1 MQRRLTRILV
11 TGGCGFIASNFILS
25 LLKRRKDL
33 LVVNLDKLTYAGNRM
48 NLLSLERSREQG
60 QGPDSRYVFVHGD
73 IADPELVPRLLTE
86 HRIQAVLNF
95 AAESHVDRSIH
106 DSSPFITTN
115 IQGTHNLLEASRKAE
130 IELFLQVSTDEVY
143 GTLGLEGQFTEET
156 PLAPNSPYSAS
167 KASADLLVRAYHET
181 YGLPTVI
188 TRCSNNYGP
197 FQFPEKLIPLM
208 ITLAWEDKP
217 LPVYG
222 DGANVR
228 DWIHVLDHC
237 RGVELAM
244 DQGRPGAV
252 YNFGGD
258 AERTNIQVVTA
269 ILDLLGK
276 PHSLIRY
283 VQDRPGHDRRY
294 AMDFTLAARELGF
307 APSVTF
313 EQGLQETIQWYEGNR
328 EWLRRV
334 QDGSYRDFMD
344 AWYGERR

>member
-1 MQRRLTRILV
+1 MQRRLTRIMV

-25 LLKRRKDL
+25 LLEHRKDL

-48 NLLSLERSREQG
+48 NLLSLEQS
-60 QGPDSRYVFVHGD
+60 PDSRYVFVHGD
-73 IADPELVPRLLTE
+73 ITDPELVPRLLAE

-115 IQGTHNLLEASRKAE
+115 IQGTHNLLEASRKAK

-143 GTLGLEGQFTEET
+143 GTLGPEGLFTEET

-276 PHSLIRY
+276 PHSLIRS

-294 AMDFTLAARELGF
+294 AMDFALAARELGF

-313 EQGLQETIQWYEGNR
+313 EQGLRETIQWYGDNR

>member
-1 MQRRLTRILV
+1 MQRRLNRILV

-25 LLKRRKDL
+25 LLERRNDL
-33 LVVNLDKLTYAGNRM
+33 LIVNLDKLTYAGNRM
-48 NLLSLERSREQG
+48 NLLSLEQG
-60 QGPDSRYVFVHGD
+60 QDPRYVFVHGD

-106 DSSPFITTN
+106 DSTPFITTN
-115 IQGTHNLLEASRKAE
+115 IQGTHNLLEASRKMGV
-130 IELFLQVSTDEVY
+130 ELFLQVSTDEVY
-143 GTLGLEGQFTEET
+143 GTLGPEGLFTEET

-167 KASADLLVRAYHET
+167 KASADLLVRAYQET

-228 DWIHVLDHC
+228 DWIHVQDHC

-244 DQGRPGAV
+244 ERGRPGAV
-252 YNFGGD
+252 YNFGGN

-276 PHSLIRY
+276 PHSLIRS

-294 AMDFTLAARELGF
+294 AMDFALAARELEF

-313 EQGLQETIQWYEGNR
+313 EQGLQETIQWYEDNR

-334 QDGSYRDFMD
+334 QDGSYRDFMN

>member
-1 MQRRLTRILV
+1 MQRRLNRIMV
-11 TGGCGFIASNFILS
+11 TGGCGFIASNFILA
-25 LLKRRKDL
+25 LLEQRSDL
-33 LVVNLDKLTYAGNRM
+33 HIVNLDKLTYAGNRM
-48 NLLSLERSREQG
+48 NLLALEQDPSRQEQG
-60 QGPDSRYVFVHGD
+60 ARHVFVHGD
-73 IADPELVPRLLTE
+73 IADPVLVPRLLSE
-86 HRIQAVLNF
+86 HRIQAILNF

-115 IQGTHNLLEASRKAE
+115 IQGTHNLLEAARKAN

-143 GTLGLEGQFTEET
+143 GTLGSTGLFSEQT

-208 ITLAWEDKP
+208 LTLAWEDKP

-237 RGVELAM
+237 RGVELSM
-244 DQGRPGAV
+244 DHGRPGAV
-252 YNFGGD
+252 YNFGGN
-258 AERTNIQVVTA
+258 AERTNMQVVTTL
-269 ILDLLGK
+269 LDLLGK
-276 PHSLIRY
+276 PHSLIRH

-294 AMDFTLAARELGF
+294 AMDYTLAARELGF
-307 APSVTF
+307 APKYTF
-313 EQGLQETIQWYEGNR
+313 ELGLRETIQWYQDNR
-328 EWLRRV
+328 EWLARV
-334 QDGSYRDFMD
+334 QDGSYREFMN
-344 AWYGERR
+344 AWYEERQ

>member
-1 MQRRLTRILV
+1 MGFLMVRSLSRIMV
-11 TGGCGFIASNFILS
+11 TGGCGFIGSNFILS
-25 LLKRRKDL
+25 LLHRRPEMH
-33 LVVNLDKLTYAGNRM
+33 VVNLDKLTYAGNRM
-48 NLLSLERSREQG
+48 NLFPLEREQA
-60 QGPDSRYVFVHGD
+60 QRYDFVQGD
-73 IADPELVPRLLTE
+73 IADPQLVPQVLAE

-106 DSSPFITTN
+106 DSAPFITTN
-115 IQGTHNLLEASRKAE
+115 IQGTHNLLEACRKVG

-143 GTLGLEGQFTEET
+143 GSLGPTGLFRETT

-208 ITLAWEDKP
+208 LTLAWENKS

-222 DGANVR
+222 DGTNIR

-237 RGVELAM
+237 RGVELSM

-252 YNFGGD
+252 YNFGGN
-258 AERTNIQVVTA
+258 AERTNIQVVTT

-276 PHSLIRY
+276 PHSLIR
-283 VQDRPGHDRRY
+283 
-294 AMDFTLAARELGF
+294 
-307 APSVTF
+307 
-313 EQGLQETIQWYEGNR
+313 
-328 EWLRRV
+328 
-334 QDGSYRDFMD
+334 
-344 AWYGERR
+344 

>member
-1 MQRRLTRILV
+1 MQRNLSRILV

-25 LLKRRKDL
+25 LLDRRKDL
-33 LVVNLDKLTYAGNRM
+33 LIVNLDKLTYAGNRM
-48 NLLSLERSREQG
+48 NLLSLEQVND
-60 QGPDSRYVFVHGD
+60 PRYVFIHGD
-73 IADPELVPRLLTE
+73 IADPELAPRLLAE

-115 IQGTHNLLEASRKAE
+115 IQGTHSLLEASRKAGVD
-130 IELFLQVSTDEVY
+130 LFLQVSTDEVY
-143 GTLGLEGQFTEET
+143 GTLGPEGLFTEDT

-208 ITLAWEDKP
+208 TTLAWEDKP

-258 AERTNIQVVTA
+258 AERTNIQVVAA

-294 AMDFTLAARELGF
+294 AMDFSLAARELGF
-307 APSVTF
+307 SPSVTF
-313 EQGLQETIQWYEGNR
+313 EQGLGETIQWYEDNR